1 MNMKKL
7 LLLLITIICINHIP
21 AIAQEV
27 EWSARGGLNFCTL
40 GKLDANFQPKI
51 GYHVGL
57 GAEFIT
63 TPYFSIQPELVYSLQ
78 GATIDQ
84 SEGIYLNYHY
94 LNLPLVFK
102 IYFLEEASFD
112 LGAQYGF
119 LLKATNK
126 DDYGPENITDD
137 VNRHDFALV
146 FGFSYKLDE
155 KFLFS
160 LRYNMGLS
168 NTGGQDVIFEQR
180 LTNKTLQL
188 TAAYIF

>member
-7 LLLLITIICINHIP
+7 LLIMIICINHI
-21 AIAQEV
+21 AAYAQEV
-27 EWSARGGLNFCTL
+27 EWSAKAGLNFSTL

-51 GYHVGL
+51 GYHAGL
-57 GAEFIT
+57 AAEFIT

-84 SEGIYLNYHY
+84 SQGIYQNYHY
-94 LNLPLVFK
+94 LNLPLLFK
-102 IYFLEEASFD
+102 IYFLENSSFD
-112 LGAQYGF
+112 LGAQYGY
-119 LLKATNK
+119 LLKAANK
-126 DDYGPENITDD
+126 DDFGS
-137 VNRHDFALV
+137 VNRTDNVNRQDFALV

-155 KFLFS
+155 KFLFN

>member
-1 MNMKKL
+1 MKKL
-7 LLLLITIICINHIP
+7 LLIMIICINHI
-21 AIAQEV
+21 AAYAQEV
-27 EWSARGGLNFCTL
+27 EWSAKAGLNFSTL

-51 GYHVGL
+51 GYHAGL
-57 GAEFIT
+57 AAEFIT

-84 SEGIYLNYHY
+84 SQGIYQNYHY
-94 LNLPLVFK
+94 LNLPLLFK
-102 IYFLEEASFD
+102 IYFLENSSFD
-112 LGAQYGF
+112 LGAQYGY
-119 LLKATNK
+119 LLKAANK
-126 DDYGPENITDD
+126 DDFGS
-137 VNRHDFALV
+137 VNRTDNVNRQDFALV

-155 KFLFS
+155 KFLFN